1 MDEIIEK
8 IIQIDSDAN
17 KITEEIRD
25 KKENIDKLIG
35 EELAVKEAVLELE
48 YREEIEKKKKE
59 NEKLLENKGQVIN
72 QKVNWRIAN
81 LREAFKAEKED
92 IEERIFKEI
101 TSIN

>member
-8 IIQIDSDAN
+8 IIQIDSDAK

-25 KKENIDKLIG
+25 KKTNIDKLIE
-35 EELAVKEAVLELE
+35 EELTVKEAVLELE

-59 NEKLLENKGQVIN
+59 YEKLLENKSQVIN
-72 QKVNWRIAN
+72 QKVNWRIAS
-81 LREAFKAEKED
+81 LREAFKAEKDD

-101 TSIN
+101 TSIS